1 MNMNNNNDRKGR
13 TKDVKGVFFPTPAT
27 QFEMPD
33 WYGEMLVSIK
43 ELVAN
48 GRRQVMF
55 TANVQM
61 SMMYYRIGQIILQR
75 QNDEGWGSKV
85 VDRLSADLKNAFP
98 EMHGFSPRNLKYMRR
113 FCEIWPDEEIVQRCV
128 AQLPWRHNICLM
140 EKVNSQHRFHSPYTN
155 YREYQRKN
163 FNAYLKKA
171 ARRKKVSTRLP
182 YQVCQYPA

>member
-1 MNMNNNNDRKGR
+1 MNNNNDRKGR
-13 TKDVKGVFFPTPAT
+13 TKDVKGVFFPTPAA

-75 QNDEGWGSKV
+75 QNNEGWGEVNPLFFIKPL
-85 VDRLSADLKNAFP
+85 RFREKCL
-98 EMHGFSPRNLKYMRR
+98 NL
-113 FCEIWPDEEIVQRCV
+113 Q
-128 AQLPWRHNICLM
+128 
-140 EKVNSQHRFHSPYTN
+140 S
-155 YREYQRKN
+155 
-163 FNAYLKKA
+163 
-171 ARRKKVSTRLP
+171 
-182 YQVCQYPA
+182 

>member
-1 MNMNNNNDRKGR
+1 
-13 TKDVKGVFFPTPAT
+13 
-27 QFEMPD
+27 MPD

-75 QNDEGWGSKV
+75 QDNEGWGSKV

-98 EMHGFSPRNLKYMRR
+98 EMHGFSPRNLKYMRA
-113 FCEIWPDEEIVQRCV
+113 FVKFGQMKKLCNG
-128 AQLPWRHNICLM
+128 ALH
-140 EKVNSQHRFHSPYTN
+140 N
-155 YREYQRKN
+155 YRGDTTS
-163 FNAYLKKA
+163 A
-171 ARRKKVSTRLP
+171 
-182 YQVCQYPA
+182 

>member
-1 MNMNNNNDRKGR
+1 MNMDNNNDRNGR
-13 TKDVKGVFFPTPAT
+13 TKDVKGAFFPTPAA

-33 WYGEMLVSIK
+33 WYGDMLVSIK
-43 ELVAN
+43 ELVTN

-75 QNDEGWGSKV
+75 QNNEGWGSKV

-113 FCEIWPDEEIVQRCV
+113 FYEIWPDEVIVQRTV

-140 EKVNSQHRFHSPYTN
+140 EKESWG
-155 YREYQRKN
+155 
-163 FNAYLKKA
+163 
-171 ARRKKVSTRLP
+171 
-182 YQVCQYPA
+182 QVLDS